1 MFTPLFA
8 TLPSIRFL
16 GNIYVNVPTCTKTI
30 RNSYFDLY
38 SYGETQARSNY
49 RMMGP
54 FKAHGEQT
62 VIGSTSGSVHN
73 LFGNIGRSRRLQE
86 NSTTT
91 NCFDTSSVYPVIE
104 GEMKNFAMKKYA
116 EALPPGIVV
125 EDVKYTV
132 KADQEV
138 WSSGGEPCNNIR
150 FILDQELVYSTD
162 DVDLFTLEELA
173 EFPFNSAEF
182 QAELL
187 QKFKDYETYF
197 DRVRVAALKHTGHI
211 L

>member
-1 MFTPLFA
+1 
-8 TLPSIRFL
+8 
-16 GNIYVNVPTCTKTI
+16 
-30 RNSYFDLY
+30 
-38 SYGETQARSNY
+38 
-49 RMMGP
+49 
-54 FKAHGEQT
+54 
-62 VIGSTSGSVHN
+62 
-73 LFGNIGRSRRLQE
+73 
-86 NSTTT
+86 
-91 NCFDTSSVYPVIE
+91 
-104 GEMKNFAMKKYA
+104 MKNLAMKKYA

-125 EDVKYTV
+125 EDAKYTV

-150 FILDQELVYSTD
+150 FILDQELVYSID
-162 DVDLFTLEELA
+162 DIDVLTLEELA
-173 EFPFNSAEF
+173 EFPFTSAEF